1 MNKIIK
7 IIAVFSERLLPG
19 LLLLISVNVW
29 SREPMVVPR
38 LSGELIFDG
47 VPDEEAWQTIPD
59 LPMVMY
65 MPEFGNEPTEVSV
78 IKIAYDNDYFYISG
92 IFNYKNPDDMRAF
105 SKKRD
110 YAVAKC
116 DWLGVFLDTFND
128 RQNSVMFWTNP
139 NGVRTEGTCQNDVVD
154 SNTDMSFSWNTFWD
168 AKSEINDNGWS
179 AEIRIP
185 FSSLRFQVKENKT
198 LMGITVVNYRPVN
211 SEWISFPAIP
221 PEVANAIWKPSNTS
235 MMEFTGL
242 KPEKPVYITPYVTG
256 GIGQVNELNDTETGY
271 EMTSKFKFDAG
282 FDAKYSITNNLTVDL
297 TVNTDFA
304 QVEADDQKINLTR
317 YSLYF
322 PEKRVFFQEK
332 ADVFDFSF
340 LGGNNLFYSR
350 RIGLYEGHP
359 VRIYSGVR
367 MTGRVDKWDIG
378 ILDMQTA
385 SFEKNPSENF
395 GIFRTKRSVFNPNSY
410 VGGMVTSRL
419 GMNGNY
425 NVAYGLDGQFRVTGD
440 EFMTVKWAQTF
451 EQDSVNRVFD
461 FAPSR
466 LLFEWQRRKIKG
478 FGYDFVYT
486 WSGKRFNP
494 GVGFE
499 AKDNY
504 QGERV
509 ILQYGW
515 LPQGETFLR
524 YHSISL
530 TAYDFRNTLT
540 GLHETTNGILKWQF
554 EAKKGSYG
562 NVAAN
567 WFLED
572 IADTLILGNNQ
583 ASVPPGRY
591 SFPYLSALFGS
602 SGAHAL
608 SYELY
613 ADAGSFYNG
622 WKFSFYALPKL
633 SIGAGFDL
641 GLSYYLDYVN
651 LSSGTMSFINHI
663 VGIRGLL
670 TLTTKTSLSAYVQ
683 YNTAIDKVVTNLRF
697 RYNPREG
704 NDFYIVYDEGLN
716 SDLARETPRLPL
728 SSGRTVLLKY
738 TYTFMF

>member
-1 MNKIIK
+1 MSIIIK
-7 IIAVFSERLLPG
+7 MIAVFSESLLPG
-19 LLLLISVNVW
+19 LLLLISANAW
-29 SREPMVVPR
+29 PQEPMVVPR
-38 LSGELIFDG
+38 LSGPINYDG
-47 VPDEEAWQTIPD
+47 VPDEEAWQTIAA
-59 LPMVMY
+59 LPLVMY
-65 MPEFGNEPTEVSV
+65 MPVFGNEPSEKSM
-78 IKIAYDNDYFYISG
+78 IKIAYDNDYFYLSG
-92 IFNYKNPDDMRAF
+92 IFNYKNPADIRAF

-110 YAVAKC
+110 YSTGKC
-116 DWLGVFLDTFND
+116 DWLGVIIDTFND
-128 RQNSVMFWTNP
+128 RQNAVMFWTNP
-139 NGVRTEGTCQNDVVD
+139 NGLRTEGTLQNDMVD
-154 SNTDMSFSWNTFWD
+154 QNTDMNFSWNTFWD

-185 FSSLRFQVKENKT
+185 FSSLRFQAQENKT
-198 LMGITVVNYRPVN
+198 LMGITIANYHAAKA
-211 SEWISFPAIP
+211 EWISFPAIP

-235 MMEFTGL
+235 MIEFTGL
-242 KPEKPVYITPYVTG
+242 KPEKPLYVTPYITG
-256 GIGQVNELNDTETGY
+256 GIGQVNELNDAETEY
-271 EMTSKFKFDAG
+271 KMTSKFKFDAG
-282 FDAKYSITNNLTVDL
+282 FDAKYSITNNLTLDL

-350 RIGLYEGHP
+350 RIGLYDGHP
-359 VRIYSGVR
+359 IRIYGGVR
-367 MTGRVDKWDIG
+367 MTGRINKWDIG
-378 ILDMQTA
+378 LLDMQTA
-385 SFEKNPSENF
+385 SFEENPSENF
-395 GIFRTKRSVFNPNSY
+395 GIFRTKRSVLNPNSY

-419 GMNGNY
+419 GMNGKY

-440 EFMTVKWAQTF
+440 EFLTVKWAQTF
-451 EQDSVNRVFD
+451 EQDSVNKIFD

-466 LLFEWQRRKIKG
+466 FLFEWQRRKIKG
-478 FGYDFVYT
+478 FGYDLAYT

-499 AKDNY
+499 VKNNY

-515 LPQGETFLR
+515 LPQRETFLR
-524 YHSISL
+524 YHSVSL

-540 GLHETTNGILKWQF
+540 GLHETSNGILKWYF
-554 EAKKGSYG
+554 EAKKGYYG
-562 NVAAN
+562 NIAAN

-572 IADTLILGNNQ
+572 LADTLILGNDQ
-583 ASVPPGRY
+583 ASVRPGRY
-591 SFPYLSALFGS
+591 SFAFLSALYGS

-608 SYELY
+608 SYDLSAE
-613 ADAGSFYNG
+613 AGSFYDG
-622 WKFSFYALPKL
+622 WKLSFCALPKL

-641 GLSYYLDYVN
+641 GLTYYFDYVN
-651 LSSGTMSFINHI
+651 LSQSMSFINHI
-663 VGIRGLL
+663 LGVRGLM
-670 TLTTKTSLSAYVQ
+670 TLTTKTSLSAYIQ
-683 YNTAIDKVVTNLRF
+683 YNTAVDKIVTNIRF

-716 SDLARETPRLPL
+716 SDLARESPRLPF
-728 SSGRTVLLKY
+728 SSGRTLLLKY